1 MADNEEEK
9 ETAPR
14 GNEWEVVS
22 LTASAY
28 AAAPGP
34 EHVDSSQDSQGKLGG
49 GEHGAETST
58 PMFMSGHFVFPP
70 SQHENLPVEPDYNE
84 IDDEKDGEDG
94 VSELVKEER
103 VTSELK
109 DEENATIKG
118 LISDEF
124 PGTQISDEKANT
136 LSVSGE
142 NFAKDVSFDKMQNI
156 YSTSEFSSLHS
167 ETAIGNSNN
176 TEESGDSVE
185 PLESALDSDLQNFE
199 KPVEGDK
206 YDGVDL
212 PCEAWWKRRAISV
225 YEHAKEANTFWSI
238 FIAATVMG
246 LVIIGHRWQQGR
258 WQILH
263 LKSQFG
269 INDER
274 MGRVLGPIYRFKD
287 VIVGGNRRGSLIRG
301 STSAER

>member
-34 EHVDSSQDSQGKLGG
+34 EHVDSSQNIQGKLGG
-49 GEHGAETST
+49 GEHDAETST

-70 SQHENLPVEPDYNE
+70 SQHENLPVEPEYNE
-84 IDDEKDGEDG
+84 IDDEKDGEAD

-118 LISDEF
+118 LIF
-124 PGTQISDEKANT
+124 DEKANT
-136 LSVSGE
+136 LSVSDE
-142 NFAKDVSFDKMQNI
+142 NFAKDASFDKVQNI
-156 YSTSEFSSLHS
+156 YSTAEFSSLHS